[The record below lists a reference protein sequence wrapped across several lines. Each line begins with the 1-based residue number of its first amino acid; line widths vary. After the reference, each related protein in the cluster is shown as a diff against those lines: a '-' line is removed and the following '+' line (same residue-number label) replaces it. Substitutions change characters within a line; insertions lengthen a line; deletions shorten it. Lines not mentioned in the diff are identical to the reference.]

1 MEPIGGQASGVN
13 VPHPSFAS
21 GARTICDRHG
31 IRLVFDESVS
41 ALRTGHF
48 LAAHHAPDAL
58 PDVVVLAKGLAAGY
72 APLGA
77 ALMPARLV
85 EELAATTGVTVSHSY
100 HANPLALPA
109 APGSPVSPS
118 SDATPIACAAGA
130 AVLDEIVE
138 RDLIAHAVT
147 AGDHLRAGL

>member
-58 PDVVVLAKGLAAGY
+58 PDVAVLAKGLAAGY

-77 ALMPARLV
+77 ALMPAQLV
-85 EELAATTGVTVSHSY
+85 EELAAEAPTPTCAERSTARLRPPTAH
-100 HANPLALPA
+100 LPQ
-109 APGSPVSPS
+109 
-118 SDATPIACAAGA
+118 T
-130 AVLDEIVE
+130 
-138 RDLIAHAVT
+138 
-147 AGDHLRAGL
+147 